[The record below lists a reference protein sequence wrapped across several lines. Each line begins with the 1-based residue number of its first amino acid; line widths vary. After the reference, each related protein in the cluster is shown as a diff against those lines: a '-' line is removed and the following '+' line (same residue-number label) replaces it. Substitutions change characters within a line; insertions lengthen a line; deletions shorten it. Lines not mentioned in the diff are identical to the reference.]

1 MTGTWAGQPE
11 RALHFYYPQWEHVDD
26 EAANSYW
33 ATRGWTF
40 QERLL
45 STRIL
50 YFGRNGIRFECRG
63 AVFQEVNLRSSAQHG
78 LRAFFAS
85 PNHQSSEWDDMQKVR
100 LQWYTMVSEYIERQ
114 LSKES
119 DRLIALS
126 GVAQKFGIYFGANDE
141 YLLGFWKDDICH
153 GLCWRAWR
161 GMLGGKQSARP
172 LTKSPSFPSW
182 SWCSMQRPLLWSDG
196 TGSPQCADLVETVKS
211 SGVKSEYTKLLFDA
225 WVFPATLLEF
235 KFPKGLEMHIHL
247 DAEEEESGDFT
258 ANGEQMAVVMTAD
271 LADGCNEKQWRTSPA
286 KVPHEVFGLV
296 VENAG
301 SFHQGFPEYRRM
313 GAFNVMRDLQMEV
326 DSIEIDEGAATP
338 FFEQMYAS
346 LCTIALV

>member
-1 MTGTWAGQPE
+1 
-11 RALHFYYPQWEHVDD
+11 
-26 EAANSYW
+26 
-33 ATRGWTF
+33 
-40 QERLL
+40 
-45 STRIL
+45 
-50 YFGRNGIRFECRG
+50 
-63 AVFQEVNLRSSAQHG
+63 
-78 LRAFFAS
+78 
-85 PNHQSSEWDDMQKVR
+85 
-100 LQWYTMVSEYIERQ
+100 MVSEYIERQ

-161 GMLGGKQSARP
+161 GMLGGRRQNAWP
-172 LTKSPSFPSW
+172 LTKSLSFPLW

-196 TGSPQCADLVETVKS
+196 TGLLQCADLVETVKKA
-211 SGVKSEYTKLLFDA
+211 SGVKGEHTKLLFDA

-235 KFPKGLEMHIHL
+235 QFPKGVEMHIHL
-247 DAEEEESGDFT
+247 DAEEEESDDFT
-258 ANGEQMAVVMTAD
+258 ANCDQMAVLMTAD
-271 LADGCNEKQWRTSPA
+271 LANVGDEKKWSTSPA
-286 KVPHEVFGLV
+286 EVLHEVFGLV

-301 SFHQGFPEYRRM
+301 SFHKGFPEYRRM
-313 GAFNVMRDLQMEV
+313 GVFNVMRDMQMEV

-346 LCTIALV
+346 RCTIALV